1 MHGIRPEQIKTSK
14 STPDIMEPRI
24 SQTQI
29 PVVDFAG
36 WASGGSSRR
45 RVAHEMVAACKK
57 VGFVYIINH
66 SVPDTLLDEAFH
78 WSRLFFELPAA
89 EKLRAPHP
97 DGWAVHRG
105 YSWPGLEKVSQA
117 ESYDIGSEENLA
129 QPNQWIPEHTLPGF
143 RAFMN
148 RFYWEGFR
156 AGSEILRA
164 LAVGLDLDDENY
176 LLQKHS
182 GHNNQLRL
190 LHYPP
195 VPADALEQHRAA
207 RCPAHTDWSSITLLL
222 QDDCGGLEV
231 EDVQNPGQFIPVAPI
246 KNAIVMNV
254 GDLLQR
260 WSNDQLISTSHRV
273 TLPPL
278 ADRIEGQ
285 DRITR
290 RRFSIPYF
298 MAPDPDS
305 VIECI
310 PACTNSEEPAKYEPI
325 TQAGYNQMR
334 ASMHRVPPSH
344 IDPDRVATMYGEL
357 GNKLVQHAK
366 RTQALAHLPPYQTE
380 IVRAVTR
387 EVRDLDRD
395 VTRLLEPFEG
405 SFNPSA
411 DPATACALL
420 VDHLCMRRN
429 KRCLM
434 AYHRVRTEKLEE
446 LCWTGVDV
454 LEQQQPSEVGE
465 DRAVAQAGSGGH
477 SSLSPEEEEYFRQYG
492 DMLAAYK
499 GQWTDI
505 DLTGTLEPP
514 KDLFIDVRVLK
525 DAGEIQTE
533 YGVINLT
540 KNSQLYVRQGD
551 VERLIAQGFLERLS

>member
-1 MHGIRPEQIKTSK
+1 M
-14 STPDIMEPRI
+14 D
-24 SQTQI
+24 
-29 PVVDFAG
+29 
-36 WASGGSSRR
+36 
-45 RVAHEMVAACKK
+45 
-57 VGFVYIINH
+57 N
-66 SVPDTLLDEAFH
+66 
-78 WSRLFFELPAA
+78 
-89 EKLRAPHP
+89 
-97 DGWAVHRG
+97 
-105 YSWPGLEKVSQA
+105 QA
-117 ESYDIGSEENLA
+117 
-129 QPNQWIPEHTLPGF
+129 
-143 RAFMN
+143 R
-148 RFYWEGFR
+148 
-156 AGSEILRA
+156 
-164 LAVGLDLDDENY
+164 
-176 LLQKHS
+176 
-182 GHNNQLRL
+182 
-190 LHYPP
+190 
-195 VPADALEQHRAA
+195 
-207 RCPAHTDWSSITLLL
+207 
-222 QDDCGGLEV
+222 
-231 EDVQNPGQFIPVAPI
+231 
-246 KNAIVMNV
+246 
-254 GDLLQR
+254 
-260 WSNDQLISTSHRV
+260 
-273 TLPPL
+273 
-278 ADRIEGQ
+278 
-285 DRITR
+285 
-290 RRFSIPYF
+290 
-298 MAPDPDS
+298 
-305 VIECI
+305 
-310 PACTNSEEPAKYEPI
+310 
-325 TQAGYNQMR
+325 
-334 ASMHRVPPSH
+334 RVPPPH
-344 IDPDRVATMYGEL
+344 PDPDRVATMYGEL

-395 VTRLLEPFEG
+395 VARLLDPFEG

-454 LEQQQPSEVGE
+454 LEQQQPSESEERGPS
-465 DRAVAQAGSGGH
+465 QGGH

-533 YGVINLT
+533 YGVITLT